1 MKIHVMQKVC
11 IMRYIDTLAK
21 EPKKRKFYPD
31 LIFLRHDY

>member
-21 EPKKRKFYPD
+21 EPEKRNFTQ
-31 LIFLRHDY
+31 I